1 MATSLKAELEIW
13 AAALK
18 AYDEQDFEK
27 ALDSFS
33 RIADSS
39 KILTNMGLI
48 YATIGE
54 HEAAVEQFMAATNLD
69 PYLAIA
75 YFQCGVS
82 NFLLGRYDV
91 ALQNF
96 EDALLYL
103 RGNQAINYEQ
113 IGLKFKLFTP
123 EVLFNKGLSQIYLG
137 YPTEGLAEME
147 EARNQK
153 VTDEHNVIDDAI
165 RDRGEGYTVFSI
177 PVGVLYRPSENKIKN
192 SKSKDYLGKA
202 RLVAASDAADAFT
215 EFTGVK
221 KLKEEREKAKERDQD
236 QDRDNDVLR
245 RSATVPPLR
254 TDPIGRSSLER
265 SKTAFPSTR
274 QQANTADSPAQPPT
288 SGLSRINTVG
298 PSRINI
304 SAFASSRSPSST
316 DAPALSPT
324 SGLSRN
330 NTVAPSRSNIPAFA
344 SSRPPSDPADAPAL
358 SPTLGLSRNNTFA
371 PSRSNTTMM
380 SARPTTPSSGA
391 AVSAASRGL
400 TIRKKE
406 PLPSQ
411 LANQPG
417 ALFQPPFAP
426 QSHPDP
432 SQVPKQYQQQLYQNQ
447 PPAFNQNQP
456 PAFNQYQQYPIQS
469 IPDNGYQPPSASLQP
484 SSLPVP
490 KTPFVLRAAP
500 PQEPARQADFFDDY
514 INVYTEDYAR
524 SVVPGSLPNMG
535 VDRVALWPQGSAQ
548 SSPGTTGSSLSAGSM
563 IQRMPSRNGLAG
575 SYSQGSMNSDA
586 PTAVNISR
594 AGGGSLRRKPTRR
607 PTQRRPKTTYEEEE
621 EGYVSGEY
629 DDPFELSNI
638 RVKLHYQGDVRGMTL
653 TPDISF
659 EEFVERVTSKFGT
672 AMDGLGLKFKD
683 EDDVK
688 VTLRDG
694 SDYELAIETVRA
706 SAKGRP
712 EGKLEIWCT
721 DM

>member
-54 HEAAVEQFMAATNLD
+54 HEAAVEQFMAATSLD

-82 NFLLGRYDV
+82 NFLLSRYDI

-96 EDALLYL
+96 DDALLYL

-113 IGLKFKLFTP
+113 IGLKFKLFSP

-137 YPTEGLAEME
+137 YPNEGLSEME
-147 EARNQK
+147 DARNQK

-177 PVGVLYRPSENKIKN
+177 PVGVLYRPSENKLKN

-202 RLVAASDAADAFT
+202 RLVAAADATDAFT

-221 KLKEEREKAKERDQD
+221 KLKEEREKAKERDQE
-236 QDRDNDVLR
+236 QDDGPLR
-245 RSATVPPLR
+245 RSATVPPSR
-254 TDPIGRSSLER
+254 VDPVDRSNLER
-265 SKTAFPSTR
+265 SKTTNAGMERMYTPAFSSSRT
-274 QQANTADSPAQPPT
+274 QSEDVPALPPT
-288 SGLSRINTVG
+288 SGLSRINTIAL
-298 PSRINI
+298 SRSNT
-304 SAFASSRSPSST
+304 SAVASSRSPIDSA
-316 DAPALSPT
+316 DVPALSPT
-324 SGLSRN
+324 SGFSRSNAAALSRN
-330 NTVAPSRSNIPAFA
+330 NTTAAPLRPITPA
-344 SSRPPSDPADAPAL
+344 
-358 SPTLGLSRNNTFA
+358 
-371 PSRSNTTMM
+371 
-380 SARPTTPSSGA
+380 SGI
-391 AVSAASRGL
+391 AVSRGL
-400 TIRKKE
+400 TVRKKE
-406 PLPSQ
+406 PLPNQ
-411 LANQPG
+411 VVNQPG

-426 QSHPDP
+426 QNSYPDS
-432 SQVPKQYQQQLYQNQ
+432 SQLQRQYQQQQYQNQ
-447 PPAFNQNQP
+447 PPAR
-456 PAFNQYQQYPIQS
+456 NQYQQPQPYQNQS
-469 IPDNGYQPPSASLQP
+469 LPDNGYQALPAGLQP

-490 KTPFVLRAAP
+490 RAPFVLRAAP
-500 PQEPARQADFFDDY
+500 TQDPLAQQQDFFDDY
-514 INVYTEDYAR
+514 ISVYTDEQTR
-524 SVVPGSLPNMG
+524 PLVPGSLPNMG
-535 VDRVALWPQGSAQ
+535 LDRIALWPQGSVH
-548 SSPGTTGSSLSAGSM
+548 G
-563 IQRMPSRNGLAG
+563 MPSRNAMANP
-575 SYSQGSMNSDA
+575 YPQGSLGSEA
-586 PTAVNISR
+586 PIGVNISR
-594 AGGGSLRRKPTRR
+594 SAGGGSMRRKPTRR
-607 PTQRRPKTTYEEEE
+607 ATQRRPKTTYEEEE

-629 DDPFELSNI
+629 DEPFELSNI
-638 RVKLHYQGDVRGMTL
+638 RVKATVRGMTL
-653 TPDISF
+653 APDTPF

-672 AMDGLGLKFKD
+672 AMDGLGLKFND

-688 VTLRDG
+688 VTLRDSG
-694 SDYELAIETVRA
+694 DYELAIETART
-706 SAKGRP
+706 SAKGRA